1 MTPLER
7 LLIRDYEFTNYC
19 QIAPF
24 DLNIITKIS
33 MDEVIKTFRSM
44 VYQIPHICVTC
55 DISNIKYLTYH
66 MHSLLAQLLKKKGTV
81 VFKHKLCKIS

>member
-19 QIAPF
+19 QISPF

-33 MDEVIKTFRSM
+33 MDEVIIIFRSM
-44 VYQIPHICVTC
+44 VYQI
-55 DISNIKYLTYH
+55 SH
-66 MHSLLAQLLKKKGTV
+66 M
-81 VFKHKLCKIS
+81 CYM